1 MDLSNFSAFNTSRK
15 IMENT
20 NITKSQIVPLI
31 ESVVDDMVEKSVRY
45 SYIDSNEI
53 SKFSKENG
61 LNTQLV
67 TDLFVDTLRELGYTV
82 SSGNQYNET
91 YYNISINEV

>member
-1 MDLSNFSAFNTSRK
+1 MDLSDFSAFNTSRK

-20 NITKSQIVPLI
+20 SITKSQIVPLI
-31 ESVVDDMVEKSVRY
+31 VRVVDDMVEKSVKY

-53 SKFSKENG
+53 SKFSKQNG
-61 LNTQLV
+61 LNTKLV
-67 TDLFVDTLRELGYTV
+67 TSLFVDTLRELGYTV
-82 SSGNQYNET
+82 VSGNQYNET

>member
-15 IMENT
+15 IIENAS
-20 NITKSQIVPLI
+20 ITKSQIVPLI
-31 ESVVDDMVEKSVRY
+31 ESVVDDMIENSVRS
-45 SYIDSNEI
+45 SYVNSNEI
-53 SKFSKENG
+53 CKFSKENG

-67 TDLFVDTLRELGYTV
+67 TNLFVDTLRELGYTV
-82 SSGNQYNET
+82 VSGNQYNET